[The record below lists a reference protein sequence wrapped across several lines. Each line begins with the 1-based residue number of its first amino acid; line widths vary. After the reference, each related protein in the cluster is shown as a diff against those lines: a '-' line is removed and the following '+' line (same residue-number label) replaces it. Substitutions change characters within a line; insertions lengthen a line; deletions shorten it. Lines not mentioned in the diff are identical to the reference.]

1 MSTTIYEMGATNFQ
15 RPPIEVLFERLNA
28 SNGTP
33 LDPKDWVLS
42 HPAPSVDTPFN
53 TTITALPIQTTYWSR
68 GFNIDYNRAELSEQ
82 LAIGCEVRT
91 GGAATAYAILDAI
104 NAAYGIYLTEEDIED
119 TPIEYLDSSKT
130 FGPGTLE
137 LRVKANSVFYIGS
150 ATIRVNVTYEQGV
163 APYNDELTHYVV
175 VDPGNGIQELRS
187 YDAMGLP
194 DAKYNHLDPA
204 RATVFEVK
212 KLFKNEETAELILL
226 GEFDF
231 IDHSGNQR
239 TGKMLRIDSKGFVTY
254 SSNGDFFGIEY
265 PTLQYVQASTQ
276 GRIYA
281 LDVNNEIGG
290 TIHQTLYYNQDGSIG
305 TGWNPVTQS
314 KITALVAYQDK
325 VYIAYNDHAD
335 PTKAF
340 VNRVLL
346 SGEQDPE
353 FTPVELGSNTDTPL
367 PIIVTALSVNSLRV
381 AAAVRIT
388 DPDWQTTSRVIHP
401 GGMAAPVASIT
412 HQGVLET
419 IFSKRQPFNTLG
431 NVGIARSQLAV
442 TTKALIYTAFAMD
455 RVTCE
460 YRNTIT
466 AVNDNSRAGGLIP
479 PSVADEV
486 GRFTNFLELS
496 ASARDDV
503 VVAGNLMLPS
513 GQNAAGSLVYD
524 YTGNYAATLLLIPDA
539 TMIAYAHHR
548 FLGAAQL

>member
-42 HPAPSVDTPFN
+42 HPAPSIDTPFN

-104 NAAYGIYLTEEDIED
+104 NAAYGIYLSEEDIED

-204 RATVFEVK
+204 LATVFKVK

-231 IDHSGNQR
+231 IDQSGNQR

-254 SSNGDFFGIEY
+254 SSNGDFFGNEY
-265 PTLQYVQASTQ
+265 LALQYVQASTQ

-388 DPDWQTTSRVIHP
+388 DPDWHTTSRIIHP

-539 TMIAYAHHR
+539 TMVAYAHHR

>member
-42 HPAPSVDTPFN
+42 HPAPSIDTPFN

-204 RATVFEVK
+204 LATVFKVK

-254 SSNGDFFGIEY
+254 SSNGDFFGNEY
-265 PTLQYVQASTQ
+265 LALQYVQASSQ

-325 VYIAYNDHAD
+325 VYIAYNDHTD
-335 PTKAF
+335 PSKAF
-340 VNRVLL
+340 INRVLL